1 MAGLSGF
8 PGSVAFT
15 TRSRELRVSLD
26 LYLQQQ
32 YFQHM
37 LQHQPLPWSVLGP
50 TEAEAKWRFGSESQK
65 YQFIPK
71 SQRPE
76 TVFSTLLQLTSVKR
90 KKKLS
95 HYCSNYFYFYALL
108 SYSCPYAIDLI
119 LLKS

>member
-15 TRSRELRVSLD
+15 TRSRELHVSLD

-76 TVFSTLLQLTSVKR
+76 SVFSTLLQLTSVKR
-90 KKKLS
+90 KKNFLITVAIIS
-95 HYCSNYFYFYALL
+95 TFMHYC
-108 SYSCPYAIDLI
+108 LI
-119 LLKS
+119 LVHMQLILYY